1 MIIIDKIRD
10 EKLQYDFN
18 SEAAKNQH
26 YPLKRLTNKNFLQE
40 NRYYQKKSFRK
51 ILRKTNKNNCRSR
64 NKTS

>member
-51 ILRKTNKNNCRSR
+51 IL
-64 NKTS
+64 